1 MMENPVQAMDTAHFE
16 RMLLARKDEIERRLK
31 KIDADLGTLKSADST
46 ERATESENDE
56 VLEEFGQVG
65 EEELRAIDAALDR
78 IAKGRYGQCMKCG
91 EAISIER
98 LKAVPHTPFCQDC
111 AASH

>member
-1 MMENPVQAMDTAHFE
+1 MENPVQAMDIAQFE
-16 RMLLARKDEIERRLK
+16 RILLARKDEIERRLE
-31 KIDADLGTLKSADST
+31 KIDTDLGTLKSADST
-46 ERATESENDE
+46 ERATETENDE

-65 EEELRAIDAALDR
+65 EVELRAINAALDR
-78 IAKGRYGQCMKCG
+78 IAEGRYGDCVTCG
-91 EAISIER
+91 EPISIER

>member
-1 MMENPVQAMDTAHFE
+1 MDTAHFE
-16 RMLLARKDEIERRLK
+16 RILLARKDEIERRLK
-31 KIDADLGTLKSADST
+31 KIDTDLGTLKSADST

-78 IAKGRYGQCMKCG
+78 IAKGRYGQCVTCG
-91 EAISIER
+91 EPISIER
-98 LKAVPHTPFCQDC
+98 LKAVPYTPFCKDC

>member
-1 MMENPVQAMDTAHFE
+1 MDTAHFE
-16 RMLLARKDEIERRLK
+16 HVLIARKAEIEKRLS
-31 KIDADLGTLKSADST
+31 KIDDDLGRLKSADSA

-78 IAKGRYGQCMKCG
+78 IAAGTFGTCVKC
-91 EAISIER
+91 EEPISVER
-98 LKAVPHTPFCQDC
+98 LTAVPHTPFCKDC
-111 AASH
+111 AAGL

>member
-1 MMENPVQAMDTAHFE
+1 MENPVQAMDIAQFE
-16 RMLLARKDEIERRLK
+16 RILLDRKDEIERRLE
-31 KIDADLGTLKSADST
+31 KIDTDLGTLKSADST
-46 ERATESENDE
+46 ERATETENDE

-65 EEELRAIDAALDR
+65 EVELRAINAALDR
-78 IAKGRYGQCMKCG
+78 IAEGRYGDCVTCG
-91 EAISIER
+91 EPISIER